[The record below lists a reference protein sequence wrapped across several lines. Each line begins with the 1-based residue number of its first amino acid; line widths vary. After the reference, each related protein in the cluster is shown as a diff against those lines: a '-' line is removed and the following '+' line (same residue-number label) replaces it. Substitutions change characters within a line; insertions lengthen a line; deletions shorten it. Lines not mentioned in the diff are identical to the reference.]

1 MSDAETLAARVET
14 LEIRAAHQDRAIE
27 DLNKVVTEQWAQIE
41 TLKRR
46 LDQLLDR
53 MQEIESSPAA
63 QVPEPPPP
71 HY

>member
-1 MSDAETLAARVET
+1 MSDTETLAARVET

-27 DLNKVVTEQWAQIE
+27 DLNKVVTEQWARIE

>member
-1 MSDAETLAARVET
+1 MSEIDTLAARIET

-27 DLNKVVTEQWAQIE
+27 DLNKVVTAQWTQIE

-53 MQEIESSPAA
+53 VQEIESNSAGPA
-63 QVPEPPPP
+63 PEPPP

>member
-1 MSDAETLAARVET
+1 MSDTETLAARVET

-46 LDQLLDR
+46 LNQLLDR
-53 MQEIESSPAA
+53 VQEIESNPAA
-63 QVPEPPPP
+63 QLPEPPPP